1 MRLTAF
7 WSGAAHALLPS
18 SLPTTMDCHAW
29 SRAPP
34 GLSFAVIRR
43 AKREQPRGIVLARLI
58 CVRCKKDVKSVL
70 RCRALRGIVSNLT
83 DRIGIAKP
91 GRFCVLRSY
100 FGSGRDT
107 LVCLRRYDIALPAS
121 RPTSWFDFH
130 L

>member
-1 MRLTAF
+1 
-7 WSGAAHALLPS
+7 
-18 SLPTTMDCHAW
+18 MDCHAW
-29 SRAPP
+29 SRALP

-43 AKREQPRGIVLARLI
+43 AKREQPRGIVLAGLI
-58 CVRCKKDVKSVL
+58 CVRCKE
-70 RCRALRGIVSNLT
+70 RCEECPALSRLRGIVSNLT

-91 GRFCVLRSY
+91 GRFCALRSY

>member
-1 MRLTAF
+1 MRLTSL

-70 RCRALRGIVSNLT
+70 RCRACGALCPTS
-83 DRIGIAKP
+83 RIGSALLSP
-91 GRFCVLRSY
+91 GAFAFYGLI
-100 FGSGRDT
+100 
-107 LVCLRRYDIALPAS
+107 LVVVAIL
-121 RPTSWFDFH
+121 WFA
-130 L
+130 

>member
-1 MRLTAF
+1 
-7 WSGAAHALLPS
+7 
-18 SLPTTMDCHAW
+18 MDCHAW

-70 RCRALRGIVSNLT
+70 RCRACGALCPTS
-83 DRIGIAKP
+83 RIGSALLSP
-91 GRFCVLRSY
+91 GALAFYY

-107 LVCLRRYDIALPAS
+107 LVCLRRYDICPPRVASHLVVCFSPVTSVTALS
-121 RPTSWFDFH
+121 DNNRYSGCCC
-130 L
+130 